1 MNKFIILFI
10 IGIIAVVVIKYLVC
24 KGLDKCKVLSDILK
38 ERMPDQTLK
47 YSQGRVYL
55 LMSILAYFITLGL
68 LTSKALKPNIGFDT
82 STIGLIIEAL
92 QWVILLF
99 AAYAMSSK
107 GVNVAKMM
115 LNKTKSV
122 LPQNVEQK
130 LEDTAKN
137 SNENIQQ

>member
-1 MNKFIILFI
+1 MNKFLIIFI
-10 IGIIAVVVIKYLVC
+10 IGLISIVVLRYLVC
-24 KGLDKCKVLSDILK
+24 KGLDKCKVISDILK

-55 LMSILAYFITLGL
+55 LMSIIAYFITIGL
-68 LTSKALKPNIGFDT
+68 LTSKALRPNLGFDT
-82 STIGLIIEAL
+82 STIEMIIEAL

-115 LNKTKSV
+115 LNKTKSG

-130 LEDTAKN
+130 IEDTAKN